1 MTLRST
7 LFRRIF
13 SVMMLLSLCSVGA
26 LAHAQLVV
34 VANQNSPATQLSID
48 EVRQIFLGRL
58 QLFPG
63 SNTNIQ
69 VLDQKENS
77 AIFDRFYKQVA
88 RKNAMQITRY
98 RAGFLFGGRGRLPKV
113 VDGDRA
119 VLDAILK
126 QHGAIG
132 YVHRDS
138 VTGQPV
144 KILLEIP

>member
-1 MTLRST
+1 MLT
-7 LFRRIF
+7 LFF
-13 SVMMLLSLCSVGA
+13 LCGA
-26 LAHAQLVV
+26 GAVAHAQLVV
-34 VANQNSPATQLSID
+34 VAHQDSPANQFSID

-69 VLDQKENS
+69 VLDQKEDS
-77 AIFDRFYKQVA
+77 AIFDHFYMQVA

-119 VLDAILK
+119 VLDVLLK
-126 QHGAIG
+126 QTGAIG
-132 YVHRDS
+132 YVQRES
-138 VTGQPV
+138 VAGHPV

>member
-1 MTLRST
+1 MTQRST
-7 LFRRIF
+7 LFHRIF
-13 SVMMLLSLCSVGA
+13 SGLMLLGLCSMGA
-26 LAHAQLVV
+26 LANAQLVV
-34 VANQNSPATQLSID
+34 VAHQNSPATQLSID

-69 VLDQKENS
+69 VFDQKENS
-77 AIFDRFYKQVA
+77 AIFDQFYKRVA

-113 VDGDRA
+113 LDGDRA
-119 VLDAILK
+119 VLDALVK
-126 QHGAIG
+126 QTGAIG
-132 YVHRDS
+132 YVQRES
-138 VTGQPV
+138 VAGLPV

>member
-1 MTLRST
+1 MRLRST
-7 LFRRIF
+7 LFHRFF
-13 SVMMLLSLCSVGA
+13 SMLTLLFLCGA
-26 LAHAQLVV
+26 GAVAHAQLVV
-34 VANQNSPATQLSID
+34 VAHQNSPATQLSID
-48 EVRQIFLGRL
+48 QVRQIFLGRL

-69 VLDQKENS
+69 VLDQKEDS
-77 AIFDRFYKQVA
+77 AIFDQFYKQVA

-119 VLDAILK
+119 VLDALLK
-126 QHGAIG
+126 QTGAIG
-132 YVHRDS
+132 YVQRES
-138 VTGQPV
+138 VAGQPV